1 MNILIIDNSIGTT
14 GALNAILE
22 SVEPLRSKHTFRFV
36 VPVEG
41 TTAELIRS
49 HGFEVDTLPFIEISR
64 NIGRN
69 LRYPFRLIR
78 NAWRLRTLI
87 KQHHINIVQVNDL
100 YNLVGIVAKRFV
112 NVKVI
117 THIRRMPE
125 SFPLRLYHFWVRKHK
140 RRADKILPVSKAN
153 ARLFSDNPKSEVF
166 YDSLPPHDVNFTYDA
181 SDKKP
186 MRLLYLANFTVGKG
200 QNHALMAFKQLI
212 DTTKRTDILLH
223 FEGSDFGLEKNKV
236 YREELHQWTITNRI
250 DKVVTFGLGSSD
262 IAHPISQ
269 ADIMLNFSDSESLS
283 RVSMEALYFGI
294 PLIAT
299 NVGGTNEMVI
309 DGWNGLL
316 VERGDTN
323 AMFLAMKT
331 LVESSELRQQFSTNG
346 KLHVAQHFSPEVL
359 TLQLEAIYASLK

>member
-22 SVEPLRSKHTFRFV
+22 SVEPLRSKHNFRFV

-41 TTAELIRS
+41 TTAEVIRS

-64 NIGRN
+64 NMGRN
-69 LRYPFRLIR
+69 LHYPFRLIR

-87 KQHHINIVQVNDL
+87 KQHHIDIVQVNDL

-140 RRADKILPVSKAN
+140 RRSDKILPVSKAN
-153 ARLFSDNPKSEVF
+153 ARLFTDSSKSEVF
-166 YDSLPPHDVNFTYDA
+166 YDSLPPHNVNFTYDA

-200 QNHALMAFKQLI
+200 QNHALVAFKQLI
-212 DTTKRTDILLH
+212 DSTQQTDIVLH
-223 FEGSDFGLEKNKV
+223 FEGSDFGLEKNKI
-236 YREELHQWTITNRI
+236 YREELHQWAITNRI
-250 DKVVTFGLGSSD
+250 DKLVTFGLGSSD
-262 IAHPISQ
+262 IAQPISQ
-269 ADIMLNFSDSESLS
+269 AEIMLNFSDSESLS

-323 AMFLAMKT
+323 AMFLAMKN
-331 LVESSELRQQFSTNG
+331 LLESSELRQQFSTNG